1 MTQIT
6 DAMLV
11 DTIEILE
18 AAARNETLNRRVRNR
33 AAEMIPVYRQ
43 VAAARMRARTRLDE
57 EALAKDAERTPN
69 TPWVPPPHPEKP
81 LRRVKPLGDGIFTVT
96 AADMDTDDLMSKLG
110 L

>member
-6 DAMLV
+6 DTMLV

-18 AAARNETLNRRVRNR
+18 AAARNETLNRRVRNN
-33 AAEMIPVYRQ
+33 AARMVPVYRQ
-43 VAAARMRARTRLDE
+43 VAAARIRARTRLDE
-57 EALAKDAERTPN
+57 EALAADSERTPS

-81 LRRVKPLGDGIFTVT
+81 LRRVKPLGEGIFTLT
-96 AADMDTDDLMSKLG
+96 PADMDTETLMSKLG